1 MAQELTEQES
11 LRIAKLEELKKLGIN
26 PYPSEEYKTSHHSS
40 DIFEK
45 FSQNPDDDELKNVS
59 LAGRLMSIRVM
70 GKASFA
76 VLQAVSLFAAKEKYS
91 SCRFSKSKSIL
102 INSER

>member
-59 LAGRLMSIRVM
+59 LAGRLIGIRVM
-70 GKASFA
+70 GESFFRC
-76 VLQAVSLFAAKEKYS
+76 FA
-91 SCRFSKSKSIL
+91 RFL
-102 INSER
+102 R